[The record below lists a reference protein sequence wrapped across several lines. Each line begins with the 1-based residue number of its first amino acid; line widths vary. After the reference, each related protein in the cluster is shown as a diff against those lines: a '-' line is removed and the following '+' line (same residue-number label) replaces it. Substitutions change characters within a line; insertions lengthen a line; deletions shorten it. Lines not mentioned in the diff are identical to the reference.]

1 MSQQNTFSVNAKT
14 KQNKKVRDR
23 NTRRINLPV
32 SADKPL
38 SFDLL
43 AWILIWKTLWYFSCP
58 WRGAVLI
65 PLEYLESE
73 LNE

>member
-1 MSQQNTFSVNAKT
+1 MSQQNMFCVNAKT

-23 NTRRINLPV
+23 NTHRINLLV

-43 AWILIWKTLWYFSCP
+43 A
-58 WRGAVLI
+58 
-65 PLEYLESE
+65 
-73 LNE
+73 